1 MKQYL
6 TGLFSIALA
15 VVLFAFNKPT
25 KAIPTTNSGTYFWYE
40 YHASTDQ
47 LGALLNPSSS
57 IPIAKE
63 AVVTDCEDTDDVD
76 CVRAYEENNRA
87 NEMNPPAGLDQIKRT
102 E

>member
-6 TGLFSIALA
+6 TGFLSMLLA
-15 VVLFAFNKPT
+15 IVLFAFNKPT
-25 KAIPTTNSGTYFWYE
+25 KPIASSGTYFWYE

-47 LGALLNPSSS
+47 LGALLNPNSS

-63 AVVTDCEDTDDVD
+63 SVPTDCQNTDDVD
-76 CVRAYEENNRA
+76 CVRAFEENNRA